1 MDIGSAQSRTDDSG
15 FIVSESLTRS
25 LNFRHG
31 VGALI
36 GFRVKIS
43 GAAKYVALQQK
54 VVYRDG
60 NNGCRFAAPGE
71 RK

>member
-1 MDIGSAQSRTDDSG
+1 MDIGSAQSSTDDSG

-31 VGALI
+31 VGVLI

-54 VVYRDG
+54 AGYRG
-60 NNGCRFAAPGE
+60 
-71 RK
+71 